1 MKNCHPKSFISRE
14 SLLTFLLMESEDRIW
29 GFSVYLHGDVS
40 RHGDQTEY
48 VQERLE
54 PGVVIL
60 QQPFKMS
67 VSIECV

>member
-1 MKNCHPKSFISRE
+1 
-14 SLLTFLLMESEDRIW
+14 MESEDRIW